1 MLRKITLLK
10 NQNGAE
16 IVEYAIV
23 LACIV
28 AVGVFYYAHGSGGT
42 SVKRLPWLMGELWE
56 KISNFATV
64 MVN

>member
-56 KISNFATV
+56 KINNFATV